1 MRSALNNMS
10 ADDMEDDKV
19 MCKLATEATDL
30 NLDEVGKTLHQ
41 IKPGDKIEQ
50 SLAKVGKRKQGE
62 LAKTYAW
69 LMNKEEKDEVV
80 TKLKKEGYP
89 IMIMFRLKQLMP
101 VGCNIC
107 NKVYLNGR
115 LEAPQVMCRMCGIGA
130 CPDCFTSEER
140 MNKWSFLCG
149 PNKKSPCMIY
159 GFMYQKKE

>member
-50 SLAKVGKRKQGE
+50 SLAKVGKMKQSE
-62 LAKTYAW
+62 LAK
-69 LMNKEEKDEVV
+69 
-80 TKLKKEGYP
+80 
-89 IMIMFRLKQLMP
+89 
-101 VGCNIC
+101 
-107 NKVYLNGR
+107 
-115 LEAPQVMCRMCGIGA
+115 
-130 CPDCFTSEER
+130 
-140 MNKWSFLCG
+140 CG